1 MKKTAIASAI
11 ALAATLPLSSV
22 VMSQSDESME
32 VEEVIVSVSRRDVA
46 VMDLSQSVQ
55 AIPEEVLAQPAFND
69 IRDIYNRVPG
79 ATAGITNGQKAP
91 LAEGIQMRGLSLI
104 HISEPTR
111 LR

>member
-32 VEEVIVSVSRRDVA
+32 VEEIIVSVSRRDVP

-55 AIPEEVLAQPAFND
+55 AIPEQ
-69 IRDIYNRVPG
+69 
-79 ATAGITNGQKAP
+79 T
-91 LAEGIQMRGLSLI
+91 LSLI
-104 HISEPTR
+104 HI
-111 LR
+111 

>member
-11 ALAATLPLSSV
+11 AIATMLPMSSV

-32 VEEVIVSVSRRDVA
+32 VEEIIVSVSRRDVA

-69 IRDIYNRVPG
+69 VRDIYNRIPG
-79 ATAGITNGQKAP
+79 ATAGITQGQK
-91 LAEGIQMRGLSLI
+91 R
-104 HISEPTR
+104 R
-111 LR
+111 LLKAFNCVAVA